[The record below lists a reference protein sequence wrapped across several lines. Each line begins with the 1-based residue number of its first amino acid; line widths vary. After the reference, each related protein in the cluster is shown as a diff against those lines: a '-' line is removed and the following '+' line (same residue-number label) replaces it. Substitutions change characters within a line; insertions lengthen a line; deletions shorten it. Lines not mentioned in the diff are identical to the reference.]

1 MWKKVFCAVQAC
13 GDAAGIFYGAAA
25 LAALR
30 LAQRIAKESGED
42 MGAGRLVS
50 QFSTEAGLG
59 SAAIRY
65 LSDSSVSHV
74 DLVIEEDR
82 NLGGVTLKKGW
93 LLGARLHG
101 GVQQRP
107 PEYAK
112 FTRTVRMAVEVPDVD
127 AAYAF
132 AARQIG
138 KPYNKR
144 AIVNFFLHRKRAFTP
159 EQPAW
164 FCDEL
169 NYQIVAAGG
178 LLLLGTENPLNLTPQ
193 EELLSPYWKKVQ
205 A

>member
-1 MWKKVFCAVQAC
+1 M
-13 GDAAGIFYGAAA
+13 
-25 LAALR
+25 R
-30 LAQRIAKESGED
+30 
-42 MGAGRLVS
+42 AGRLIS
-50 QFSTEAGLG
+50 QFSTEAGWG

-65 LSDSSVSHV
+65 LSNSNVSHV
-74 DLVIEEDR
+74 DLVIEEER

-107 PEYAK
+107 PGYAQ
-112 FTRTVRMAVEVPDVD
+112 FTYVVRVAVEVPDVD

-132 AARQIG
+132 AARQLG

-144 AIVNFFLHRKRAFTP
+144 AIADFFLHRRRAFTA

-205 A
+205 E

>member
-1 MWKKVFCAVQAC
+1 MPQAF
-13 GDAAGIFYGAAA
+13 FYGAAA
-25 LAALR
+25 LVTLR
-30 LAQRIAKESGED
+30 LAQRIAKESGVY
-42 MGAGRLVS
+42 MSAGQLIS
-50 QFSTEAGLG
+50 QFSTEAGFG

-74 DLVIEEDR
+74 DLVLGEEK

-107 PEYAK
+107 PGYAK
-112 FTRTVRMAVEVPDVD
+112 FTRVVRVAVEVPDVD

-132 AARQIG
+132 AARQLG
-138 KPYNKR
+138 KPYNKS
-144 AIVNFFLHRKRAFTP
+144 AILDFFLHRDRVFAA

>member
-1 MWKKVFCAVQAC
+1 M
-13 GDAAGIFYGAAA
+13 
-25 LAALR
+25 
-30 LAQRIAKESGED
+30 
-42 MGAGRLVS
+42 
-50 QFSTEAGLG
+50 G

-65 LSDSSVSHV
+65 LTNSSISHV
-74 DLVIEEDR
+74 DLVIDDDR
-82 NLGGVTLKKGW
+82 NLGGVMLKKGW

-107 PEYAK
+107 PGYAQ
-112 FTRTVRMAVEVPDVD
+112 FTRTVCVAVEVPDVD

-144 AIVNFFLHRKRAFTP
+144 AIVDFFLHCRRAFTP
-159 EQPAW
+159 EQSAW

-169 NYQIVAAGG
+169 NYQIVSAGG

-193 EELLSPYWKKVQ
+193 EELLSPYWKQVQ